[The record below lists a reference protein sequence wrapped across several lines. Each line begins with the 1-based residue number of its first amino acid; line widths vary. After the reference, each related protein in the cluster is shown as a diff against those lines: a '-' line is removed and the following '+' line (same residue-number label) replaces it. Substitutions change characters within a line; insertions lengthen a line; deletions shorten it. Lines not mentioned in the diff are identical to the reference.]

1 MSRVG
6 QQPIEVPAGVDV
18 SISGLEIKVKGPKGE
33 LVYSFHPDM
42 TVKQEDGTILVQRP
56 TDRKD
61 HKSLHGLTR
70 SLIANMVEGV
80 TNGYEKRLKLVGT
93 GYRASKTGENV
104 TLAVGY
110 SHPVEMEPPEGIE
123 IDVPDATT
131 IVVQGV
137 DKQMVGQFAAEIRA
151 VRRPE
156 PFLGKGIRYIDER
169 VRRKPGKAGKVT
181 G

>member
-18 SISGLEIKVKGPKGE
+18 SIKGLEVKVKGPKGE
-33 LVYSFHPDM
+33 LAYSFHPDM
-42 TVKQEDGTILVQRP
+42 TVRQEDGTVLVQRP
-56 TDRKD
+56 TDKKD

-93 GYRASKTGENV
+93 GYRASKTGKSV

-123 IDVPDATT
+123 IDVPDAT

-151 VRRPE
+151 VRQPE